1 MARNLSDKVS
11 DAGKSIVDAAQKLG
25 HDIAEGTQKAVQSVS
40 EMATGEGK
48 DLGTAAIREH
58 MQVYASCG
66 KMIGSVDHL
75 TCKVMQSS

>member
-48 DLGTAAIREH
+48 TWA
-58 MQVYASCG
+58 QPQFVS
-66 KMIGSVDHL
+66 
-75 TCKVMQSS
+75 TCKSMHRAAR